1 MLANLARNKLRYLLG
16 AILIIVLALAIS
28 AYRSGAVAGAFN
40 EGRQA
45 PAAVIYG
52 PPGR

>member
-1 MLANLARNKLRYLLG
+1 MLAAISKNKLQYLV
-16 AILIIVLALAIS
+16 AILIVVAVLSIS
-28 AYRSGAVAGAFN
+28 AYRSGAVTRVFN

-45 PAAVIYG
+45 PAAMIYG